1 MLENVETH
9 ELQREVFRY
18 AVTEESDKHFAAT
31 LGLNDQDL
39 EEIASPDKQT
49 SIAPEKQF
57 RSRFTNGE
65 FEVFYTA
72 FELQTAEAEIRH
84 HSPAWAAG
92 NTKPTPYHYSGS
104 RMVFTGLAKDLRP
117 LASAWPKLIYTSDY
131 SFCNSLGVEA
141 VELKLDALVVPS
153 VRQLGGTN
161 LPIFRR
167 ASAVVLSAEGE
178 LILTYPEEL
187 P

>member
-1 MLENVETH
+1 
-9 ELQREVFRY
+9 
-18 AVTEESDKHFAAT
+18 
-31 LGLNDQDL
+31 
-39 EEIASPDKQT
+39 
-49 SIAPEKQF
+49 
-57 RSRFTNGE
+57 
-65 FEVFYTA
+65 
-72 FELQTAEAEIRH
+72 
-84 HSPAWAAG
+84 
-92 NTKPTPYHYSGS
+92 
-104 RMVFTGLAKDLRP
+104 MVFTGLAKDLRP
-117 LASAWPKLIYTSDY
+117 LATAWPKLTYTSDY

-167 ASAVVLSAEGE
+167 ASAVFLSAEGE

>member
-1 MLENVETH
+1 MWKR

-18 AVTEESDKHFAAT
+18 AVTEESDKHFATT

-39 EEIASPDKQT
+39 EEIASPNKQT
-49 SIAPEKQF
+49 SIAPKKQF

-65 FEVFYTA
+65 FKVFYTA
-72 FELQTAEAEIRH
+72 FELKTAEAEIRH
-84 HSPAWAAG
+84 HLPARAAG
-92 NTKPTPYHYSGS
+92 NTRPTPYHYSGS

-161 LPIFRR
+161 LPVFRR
-167 ASAVVLSAEGE
+167 ASAVFLSAEGE